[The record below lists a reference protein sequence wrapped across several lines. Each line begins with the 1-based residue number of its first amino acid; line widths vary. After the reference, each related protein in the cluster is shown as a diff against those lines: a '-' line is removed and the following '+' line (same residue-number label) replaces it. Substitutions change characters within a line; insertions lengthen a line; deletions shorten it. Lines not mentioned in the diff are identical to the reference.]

1 MSATHQL
8 DHLNGNYTLVPTS
21 HQMPRLRAQNLQLR
35 LRNVCVRC
43 ATPATPR
50 QGLRGEGM
58 KRPLTSTANGVNV
71 DLLNR
76 MGCDITQEQEN
87 QALATVAKHAQNTDE
102 RDLFAAMLGLDE
114 VTTQPARPDGLVA
127 ARERST
133 K

>member
-1 MSATHQL
+1 
-8 DHLNGNYTLVPTS
+8 
-21 HQMPRLRAQNLQLR
+21 
-35 LRNVCVRC
+35 
-43 ATPATPR
+43 
-50 QGLRGEGM
+50 M